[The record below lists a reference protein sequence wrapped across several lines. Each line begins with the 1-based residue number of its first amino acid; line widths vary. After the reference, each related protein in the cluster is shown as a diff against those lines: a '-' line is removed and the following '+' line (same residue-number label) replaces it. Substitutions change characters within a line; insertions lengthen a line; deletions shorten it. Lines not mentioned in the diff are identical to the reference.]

1 MALNDVM
8 WTFNKKIYENIEEF
22 DKDIKEYYDRMRE
35 YVDREWKPNE
45 IAVNQ
50 PEIYIDY
57 EAWIKGKEDLLE
69 NEVVDNEG
77 ELNEEY
83 SDDGYFQVDV
93 RALLKADN
101 GKYFTNLELMAK
113 VHNQQANKELGDH
126 VFFEGMDSDNEKD
139 GIPVFYVAC
148 GS

>member
-8 WTFNKKIYENIEEF
+8 WTFSKKIYESMEEF
-22 DKDIKEYYDRMRE
+22 NKDIKEYYDRMRE
-35 YVDREWKPNE
+35 YVDREWNPDE
-45 IAVNQ
+45 VAVNQ
-50 PEIYIDY
+50 PEIYVDY
-57 EAWIKGKEDLLE
+57 EAWIKGKEDLME
-69 NEVVDNEG
+69 NETADEE
-77 ELNEEY
+77 ELSEEY
-83 SDDGYFQVDV
+83 ADDGYFQVDV

-101 GKYFTNLELMAK
+101 GKYFTNLELITK

-126 VFFEGMDSDNEKD
+126 VFFEGMDSDNDID

>member
-8 WTFNKKIYENIEEF
+8 WTFSKKIYESTEEF
-22 DKDIKEYYDRMRE
+22 NKDIKEYYDRMRE
-35 YVDREWKPNE
+35 YVDREWNPDE
-45 IAVNQ
+45 VAVNQ
-50 PEIYIDY
+50 PEIYVDY
-57 EAWIKGKEDLLE
+57 EAWIKGKEDLME
-69 NEVVDNEG
+69 NETADEE
-77 ELNEEY
+77 ELSEEY
-83 SDDGYFQVDV
+83 ADDGYFQVDV

-101 GKYFTNLELMAK
+101 GK

-126 VFFEGMDSDNEKD
+126 VFFEGMDSDNDID

>member
-8 WTFNKKIYENIEEF
+8 WTFSKKIYESTEEF

-35 YVDREWKPNE
+35 YVDREWKPDE
-45 IAVNQ
+45 IAVKQ
-50 PEIYIDY
+50 SEIYVDY

-69 NEVVDNEG
+69 NETTDEE
-77 ELNEEY
+77 ELSEEY
-83 SDDGYFQVDV
+83 AEDGYFQVDV

-101 GKYFTNLELMAK
+101 GKYFTNLELMTK

-126 VFFEGMDSDNEKD
+126 VFYEGSEVEREED
-139 GIPVFYVAC
+139 GVARTYIYC